1 MRLPR
6 LALATSL
13 VASLLLTIA
22 VAGSAFAGD
31 RTFATTLTPG
41 AEPDGG
47 DANPA
52 AGGTFAMTVDYWH
65 RELCY
70 WLTWANLSANA
81 TAAHIHVAPAGVAG
95 PVVIPLS
102 VTSATTGATN
112 GCVTV
117 EQSLLHA
124 VVKDPAAYYVNV
136 HTSVNQPGAVRGQL
150 SEA

>member
-1 MRLPR
+1 VRLPR

-22 VAGSAFAGD
+22 IVGSVSAGD
-31 RTFATTLTPG
+31 RSFAAPLTPG

-47 DANPA
+47 DANPTA
-52 AGGTFAMTVDYWH
+52 AGAFEMTVDYGH

-70 WLTWANLSANA
+70 ELSWANLSAPA
-81 TAAHIHVAPAGVAG
+81 TAAHIHVAPVGVAG
-95 PVVIPLS
+95 PVVVPLT
-102 VTSATTGATN
+102 VTSATTGSTT

-117 EQSLLHA
+117 EQGLLHA
-124 VVKDPAAYYVNV
+124 IVKDPAAYYVNV

-150 SEA
+150 SES

>member
-6 LALATSL
+6 LALAASL
-13 VASLLLTIA
+13 VATLLLMTA
-22 VAGSAFAGD
+22 VAGSVIAAD
-31 RTFATTLTPG
+31 RTFAATLTPG

-52 AGGTFAMTVDYWH
+52 ATGTFEMTVDYGH

-70 WLTWANLSANA
+70 TLTWANLSANA
-81 TAAHIHVAPAGVAG
+81 SAAHIHVAPAGVAG
-95 PVVIPLS
+95 PVVIPLT
-102 VTSATTGATN
+102 VTSAMTGSTS

-117 EQSLLHA
+117 EQPLLHA
-124 VVKDPAAYYVNV
+124 LVKDPAAYYVNV
-136 HTSVNQPGAVRGQL
+136 HTPVNQPGAVRGQL

>member
-6 LALATSL
+6 LALAASL
-13 VASLLLTIA
+13 VASMLLSVAI
-22 VAGSAFAGD
+22 AGSVMAGD
-31 RTFATTLTPG
+31 RSLSATLTPG

-52 AGGTFAMTVDYWH
+52 AAGTFEATVDYGH

-70 WLTWANLSANA
+70 TLTWANLSANA
-81 TAAHIHVAPAGVAG
+81 SAAHIHVAPPGVPG
-95 PVVIPLS
+95 PVVVPLTVMAAMTGS
-102 VTSATTGATN
+102 TS

-117 EQSLLHA
+117 EQPLLHA
-124 VVKDPAAYYVNV
+124 IVKDPGAYYINV

-150 SEA
+150 GTS

>member
-6 LALATSL
+6 LAVAASL
-13 VASLLLTIA
+13 VASMLITIA
-22 VAGSAFAGD
+22 IAGSVMAGD
-31 RTFATTLTPG
+31 RSFGATLTPG

-52 AGGTFAMTVDYWH
+52 ATGTFEMTVDYGH

-70 WLTWANLSANA
+70 TLTWANLSAPA
-81 TAAHIHVAPAGVAG
+81 TAAHIHVAPVGVAG
-95 PVVIPLS
+95 PVVVPLT
-102 VTSATTGATN
+102 VTSGTTGSTT

-117 EQSLLHA
+117 EQPLLHA
-124 VVKDPAAYYVNV
+124 IVKDPGAYYINV

-150 SEA
+150 SEG